1 MFHQCKTKADVKAL
15 YRALAKLLH
24 PDQGGSSEMMILLT
38 EARHEA
44 FEAIETIVDLDEHF
58 DKSEENSNGREFKKQ
73 NGPVYCNHDEALIF
87 MYIRDY
93 AESHKSFSTK
103 FLDSVEA
110 KMDRD
115 GFISANQYNGLV
127 NTYYSFR
134 MYEKDENIDEEEEEE
149 EAFSSFTS
157 A

>member
-38 EARHEA
+38 EARCEA
-44 FEAIETIVDLDEHF
+44 FEAIETIINLDDHLNKNE
-58 DKSEENSNGREFKKQ
+58 DNSDGREFKKQ
-73 NGPVYCNHDEALIF
+73 SGPVYCNDEEALIF

-115 GFISANQYNGLV
+115 GFISANQFNGLV

-134 MYEKDENIDEEEEEE
+134 MYEKDENIDEEEE
-149 EAFSSFTS
+149 AFSSFTP